1 MKPRYFTR
9 EVTATQTFLA
19 CAHCGTEQPAEYDG
33 VLAHYCISCSAEI
46 THNELCPHCYTH
58 GTDDEL
64 ALFSTFEFCPLCA
77 GVLTPP
83 AAEPA

>member
-19 CAHCGTEQPAEYDG
+19 CAHCGAEQPAEYDG
-33 VLAHYCISCSAEI
+33 VLARHCISCSKEI
-46 THNELCPHCYTH
+46 THNELCPHCHTH

-64 ALFSTFEFCPLCA
+64 ALFATFKACPICGGALKQ
-77 GVLTPP
+77 P
-83 AAEPA
+83 AA